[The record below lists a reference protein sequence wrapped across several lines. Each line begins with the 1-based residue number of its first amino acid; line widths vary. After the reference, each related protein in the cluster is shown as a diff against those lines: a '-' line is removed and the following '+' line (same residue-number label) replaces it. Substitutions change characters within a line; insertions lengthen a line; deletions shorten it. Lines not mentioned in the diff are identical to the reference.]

1 MVMKKFL
8 ILCCTVIIGNAFA
21 TTTNFTTTAKSA
33 FLIDYESGAEI
44 FAKNADVLMPPSS
57 MLKLVTL
64 GVLFDKIK
72 SGDLKL
78 DDTLNVSENADYQ
91 KPVWYP
97 ASKMCLVTGQTITVK
112 DAILGIIVL
121 SAGDASVT
129 VAESIA
135 GSEENFTNEMKR
147 YADKIG
153 IVQSSFGN
161 ASGLPNPNNLMTSRE
176 LAILAQHLIGDYPE
190 LYKMFS
196 TKRFEFADTKT
207 DWCRDWVKTHTTNYN
222 KLLFLMAGADGLK
235 TGHTDNGGYGM
246 VGSAKI
252 GGRRLIG
259 VINGFR
265 GKNHEALANEMKRLL
280 NYGYTNTQTKVFYRP
295 GDDVI
300 KIPVWYGRQNEII
313 ATVDKN
319 VAVTLTKSESLKNI
333 QVLARYEK
341 PIAAP
346 INKNQ
351 KIGEIVI
358 TKNGDIIQRIPLI
371 AKHKVGK
378 IQFFGRVIKN
388 ISVMFGGK

>member
-1 MVMKKFL
+1 MIMKKFL

-72 SGDLKL
+72 SGNLKL

-97 ASKMCLVTGQTITVK
+97 ASKMCLVTGQKITVK

-135 GSEENFTNEMKR
+135 GSEENFTNEMKK

-161 ASGLPNPNNLMTSRE
+161 SSGLPNPNNLMTSRE

-252 GGRRLIG
+252 GNRRLIG
-259 VINGFR
+259 VINGFW

-319 VAVTLTKSESLKNI
+319 VAVTLPKSESLKNI

>member
-1 MVMKKFL
+1 MIMKKFL

-72 SGDLKL
+72 SGNLKL

-97 ASKMCLVTGQTITVK
+97 ASKMCLVTGQKITVK

-135 GSEENFTNEMKR
+135 GSEENFTNEMKK

-161 ASGLPNPNNLMTSRE
+161 SSGLPNPNNLMTSRE

-252 GGRRLIG
+252 GNRRLIG
-259 VINGFR
+259 VINGFW

-319 VAVTLTKSESLKNI
+319 VAVTLPKSESLKNI

-341 PIAAP
+341 PITAP